1 MHRVPQAGAVAVKL
15 DGPEPLFLVVTVRH
29 NPEEWI
35 FPKGHIEPG
44 EAPVDAA
51 VRELREEAGVIGTA
65 LGPLASSTFRSGEE
79 DVEVTYFLILASTEA
94 HAQEGRRVAW
104 LPHLS
109 ARARLSFENARQL
122 LDEALARLKGR

>member
-1 MHRVPQAGAVAVKL
+1 VRQAGAVAVRL
-15 DGPEPLFLVVTVRH
+15 DGSEPLFLLVTARR

-65 LGPLASSTFRSGEE
+65 LGPLGSSTFRSGAE
-79 DVEVTYFLILASTEA
+79 DVEVAYFLIQASTEA
-94 HAQEGRRVAW
+94 HAQEGRCVAW
-104 LPHLS
+104 LPHFS
-109 ARARLSFENARQL
+109 ARARLSFSNARQL
-122 LDEALARLKGR
+122 LDEALAHLKGR